1 MKKLMF
7 AMGLAALCA
16 SVQAVESA
24 NVVGYTSQTCEA
36 EKWYLIGCNFEA
48 VSGSSVSIQDLVKGL
63 TPGSDASSS
72 PTIQYWDGSKLQ
84 TICYLDFVWSDD
96 AGDFIYAWADLSSGE
111 MATFTVDPGFGCWIK
126 LPTAGSFTCSGQV
139 VAADTT
145 PKSVTTNWQL
155 MSNPYPIALAVNSA
169 KFDCTELAPGSDA
182 SAAPTIQYWDGSKL
196 QTLCYLDFVWSDD
209 AGDFVY
215 AWADL
220 SSGEYSPISFPPCTG
235 FWIKGSAAGTI
246 SFKK

>member
-1 MKKLMF
+1 M
-7 AMGLAALCA
+7 
-16 SVQAVESA
+16 
-24 NVVGYTSQTCEA
+24 TCEA

-96 AGDFIYAWADLSSGE
+96 AGDF
-111 MATFTVDPGFGCWIK
+111 
-126 LPTAGSFTCSGQV
+126 
-139 VAADTT
+139 
-145 PKSVTTNWQL
+145 
-155 MSNPYPIALAVNSA
+155 
-169 KFDCTELAPGSDA
+169 
-182 SAAPTIQYWDGSKL
+182 
-196 QTLCYLDFVWSDD
+196 
-209 AGDFVY
+209 VY

-220 SSGEYSPISFPPCTG
+220 SSGEYSPIPFPPCTG